1 MKQSSF
7 RGNYMVD
14 KLTMQEYAELPDIIL
29 DNSKNVKYI
38 QLLSEKTVKYYYYS
52 NLKKD
57 LMIEFNKFKDSKH
70 IIALS
75 NDFSLKS
82 SMGNLNYSNTSPSKN
97 DKVGNFIQKKI
108 DLNIWSRDIY
118 GILVNLSKELT
129 FNEALYLV
137 ATFFE
142 DKTEE
147 NICELLG
154 ICIKSLYKIKRSC
167 LVKIKL
173 EFDKYNFLY

>member
-1 MKQSSF
+1 
-7 RGNYMVD
+7 MVD

-118 GILVNLSKELT
+118 GILVNLSK
-129 FNEALYLV
+129 N
-137 ATFFE
+137 
-142 DKTEE
+142 
-147 NICELLG
+147 
-154 ICIKSLYKIKRSC
+154 
-167 LVKIKL
+167 
-173 EFDKYNFLY
+173 